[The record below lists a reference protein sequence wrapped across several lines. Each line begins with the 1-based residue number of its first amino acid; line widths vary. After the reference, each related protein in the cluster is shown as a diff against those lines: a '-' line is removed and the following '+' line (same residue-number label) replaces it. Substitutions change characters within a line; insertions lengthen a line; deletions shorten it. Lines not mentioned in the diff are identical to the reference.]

1 MIITAIEYTFVNLF
15 LFFLV
20 LFFSS
25 LYTKKKININIRTLS
40 LALFSNLLMFFFY
53 IKYLSLNYEIFTIS
67 ILIFYLII
75 LLFNIYVPI
84 LIDRSFTIE
93 IFFKLDEYKNINQ
106 HDLKNLFQKNFSFF
120 INRRI
125 NYLISKKY
133 ITQKGDN
140 ISIKTKGRIISIIYK
155 FFKKIYNI

>member
-1 MIITAIEYTFVNLF
+1 MIITVIEYTFVNLF

-25 LYTKKKININIRTLS
+25 LYTKKNININIRTLAS
-40 LALFSNLLMFFFY
+40 ALFSNLLMFFFY

-67 ILIFYLII
+67 IFIFYLII

-106 HDLKNLFQKNFSFF
+106 HDLKNLFQTNFSFF

>member
-1 MIITAIEYTFVNLF
+1 
-15 LFFLV
+15 
-20 LFFSS
+20 
-25 LYTKKKININIRTLS
+25 
-40 LALFSNLLMFFFY
+40 MFFFY

-93 IFFKLDEYKNINQ
+93 IFFKLDEYKNINKN
-106 HDLKNLFQKNFSFF
+106 DLKNLFQKNFSFF